1 MRRHAKRPELIDE
14 PGNDSTED
22 SGMKALI
29 KFGDHNGDVEVRD
42 IPVPELLPGT
52 VLVRTI
58 AVGVCGSDLHMWRN
72 THSWPTANPVALGHE
87 AAGVIEAIGEGVKG
101 WAVGDRVV
109 CETAASICGVCE
121 LCRTGRYNL
130 CPWREGYGATRDGAF
145 SELLRAE
152 PRVLHRIPD
161 GVSFEQAALTEPFAV
176 AFNALVERGSVIP
189 GDVVVIQ
196 GVGAIGSLALQVARL
211 RGAGTI
217 VVLGTDID
225 SHRLDLALASGAD
238 HIVNISKED
247 PAILL
252 ASLGDGLGAN
262 LVVDATG
269 VSIALKQGLELV
281 RPFGSIVK
289 VGWGPQ
295 PAGFTL
301 DPLVAKAVTLYGS
314 FSHTWTTW
322 ERVLSL
328 FASGKLDPTSVIGGV
343 YDLDN
348 WKAAFEDMEAGLNVK
363 SVVSMSSSAIGNQP

>member
-1 MRRHAKRPELIDE
+1 V
-14 PGNDSTED
+14 
-22 SGMKALI
+22 KALV
-29 KFGDHNGDVEVRD
+29 KYGDNSGEVEVRD
-42 IPVPELLPGT
+42 IPVPVALPGT
-52 VLVRTI
+52 VIVRTV

-72 THSWPTANPVALGHE
+72 THSWPTAIPVALGHE
-87 AAGVIEAIGEGVKG
+87 LAGTIEAVGEGVTG
-101 WAVGDRVV
+101 WAVGERVV
-109 CETAASICGVCE
+109 CETAASICGVCA

-145 SELLRAE
+145 SEYLRAE

-176 AFNALVERGSVIP
+176 AFNAVVERGNVNP
-189 GDVVVIQ
+189 GDLVVIQ

-225 SHRLDLALASGAD
+225 GHRLEKALEGGAD
-238 HIVNISKED
+238 YVVNISSQD
-247 PAILL
+247 PAELI
-252 ASLGDGLGAN
+252 ATLGDGLGAD

-269 VSIALKQGLELV
+269 VSIALKQALELV

-295 PAGFTL
+295 PLGISL

-328 FASGKLDPTSVIGGV
+328 FASGKLDPASVIGGV
-343 YDLDN
+343 YPLEQ
-348 WKAAFEDMEAGLNVK
+348 WETAFEDMEAGRNIK
-363 SVVSMSSSAIGNQP
+363 SVVTMSSEGGN